1 MSLLSCVRDAGS
13 FMFFITQ
20 PYLKKIVAV
29 VVGAVNMW
37 KGVWQYGD
45 GRDCFVDKVLIGT
58 GEVIHIIHWKNLP
71 CSLCT
76 FHLQD
81 FPRLSHI
88 VMHGS

>member
-1 MSLLSCVRDAGS
+1 
-13 FMFFITQ
+13 
-20 PYLKKIVAV
+20 
-29 VVGAVNMW
+29 MW